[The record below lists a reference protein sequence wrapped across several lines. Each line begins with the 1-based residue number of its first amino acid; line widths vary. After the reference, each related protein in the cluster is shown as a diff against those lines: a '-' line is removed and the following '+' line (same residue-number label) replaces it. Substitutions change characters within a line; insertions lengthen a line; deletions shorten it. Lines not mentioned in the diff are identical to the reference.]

1 MTDIHGKVSTH
12 QAIDGKLKTS
22 SAVDGGLINDAQ
34 INAYQAI
41 DGKMKTSSA
50 VKGGLDNEVKDRIV
64 KDYNPLRNHPSIEG
78 EELIGDKPLEAFGIT
93 RVLYGTKEEW
103 NSKPLLI
110 STEHT
115 LYVYTNYD
123 EDEHGNL
130 IAGFKLGDG
139 NSYLIDSPFLDENY
153 YAHIRDNNIHI
164 TPEERKRWNE
174 HVRCETTEYWENHPL
189 QTTKGCVY
197 VYTDYQQ
204 IDNNDVPGVKI
215 GDGNAF
221 LADLP
226 FLDAVYAKHIADT
239 VIHVTQADRD
249 RWDNKVTCYLDNYD
263 DENLVFSKE

>member
-1 MTDIHGKVSTH
+1 MATH
-12 QAIDGKLKTS
+12 S
-22 SAVDGGLINDAQ
+22 SILAWTTLWIEEPGRLQSMGLQ
-34 INAYQAI
+34 
-41 DGKMKTSSA
+41 
-50 VKGGLDNEVKDRIV
+50 
-64 KDYNPLRNHPSIEG
+64 
-78 EELIGDKPLEAFGIT
+78 
-93 RVLYGTKEEW
+93 RVGHE
-103 NSKPLLI
+103 
-110 STEHT
+110 
-115 LYVYTNYD
+115 
-123 EDEHGNL
+123 
-130 IAGFKLGDG
+130 
-139 NSYLIDSPFLDENY
+139 
-153 YAHIRDNNIHI
+153 RNNIHI

-249 RWDNKVTCYLDNYD
+249 RWDNKVTCYLANYD